1 MTRRLTVPRSSD
13 SSTARLEGHD
23 PADPGLQPAASR
35 AAAPTSERSPVPAA
49 EPFEARPAEPPG
61 SSVRVGRWQGLP
73 RALLAQTL
81 GPVILAAV
89 LACEGTALGQ
99 DPPAPL
105 AASAAVPA
113 APTVGEA
120 TISRWYGWQTLIVDA
135 LPLGLFTYA
144 GRGSLRNDRAWLALA
159 VVYSF
164 SGSSVHVAHENY
176 GRAGL
181 ALATRAA
188 GAFLT
193 MSLLLHLDCIEAHE
207 DGPGGPGSCHGAA
220 AVLPMAGS
228 TAVDAGLI
236 AHERVPVPQ
245 QSALWLAPMGRGL
258 AVGGTW

>member
-1 MTRRLTVPRSSD
+1 V
-13 SSTARLEGHD
+13 
-23 PADPGLQPAASR
+23 R
-35 AAAPTSERSPVPAA
+35 A
-49 EPFEARPAEPPG
+49 
-61 SSVRVGRWQGLP
+61 GRWQGLP

-89 LACEGTALGQ
+89 LAWEGTALGQ

-120 TISRWYGWQTLIVDA
+120 TISRWYGWQTIIVDA

-144 GRGSLRNDRAWLALA
+144 GRGSLRYPRAMLGLASVYALSGP
-159 VVYSF
+159 VV
-164 SGSSVHVAHENY
+164 HLAHENY

-181 ALATRAA
+181 ALAVRTV
-188 GAFLT
+188 GGSLT
-193 MSLLLHLDCIEAHE
+193 MWLLIGLRCIQGGDEA
-207 DGPGGPGSCHGAA
+207 GGGDRACRGTA
-220 AVLPMAGS
+220 AVLPVLGS
-228 TAVDAGLI
+228 TAIDAGLI